1 MARGVRR
8 RAHHPAIRLAGNRA
22 SEFPFSVSGSSFLC
36 RYGCSHRFG
45 LGKEYVEA
53 RLENCGRG
61 PPVHVH
67 CPGRHGHAPQW
78 GPPERQPRSP
88 GGRYPAAENRLCRH
102 AQIALGPG
110 GPARNRRTGAGA
122 PGRRHRTGWP
132 LQADRARRLRIRI
145 GSLAETAPLA
155 LDRIDAINPPRQGDR
170 SVLSGRASLGG
181 NLARGNTDAQTLH
194 LDGELVA
201 RNASQRVTLDGE
213 LNEAAQDGVE
223 TASNWRVG
231 VKYDH
236 FASERFFYYAN
247 TRFDHDG
254 QAGLDLRSTLGAGAG
269 RQLFERDDLKL
280 SLEGGLSLVNEDY
293 AHAADTRFPSA
304 RFGARYEQ
312 TVWQGRLK
320 LFHNS
325 DLLLSLESLD
335 DYFYQSRTRFRVP
348 MGKGFSLGSQVNFDY
363 DAVPAAGKGNADT
376 ALLFKLDY
384 TI

>member
-1 MARGVRR
+1 VSGDLRIILRSGL
-8 RAHHPAIRLAGNRA
+8 PAIAHPNFLSACPARVFSVDTAVLIDLAWERNTLKHDWKIVAVGCLFTSTALADTVTLLNGDRLSGTLVRLETQTLWLKTAYAGTLKLPWAQVDQIETDAPVRVRLADGT
-22 SEFPFSVSGSSFLC
+22 ELDG
-36 RYGCSHRFG
+36 
-45 LGKEYVEA
+45 
-53 RLENCGRG
+53 
-61 PPVHVH
+61 
-67 CPGRHGHAPQW
+67 Q
-78 GPPERQPRSP
+78 
-88 GGRYPAAENRLCRH
+88 
-102 AQIALGPG
+102 
-110 GPARNRRTGAGA
+110 
-122 PGRRHRTGWP
+122 
-132 LQADRARRLRIRI
+132 LQAGRARQVRIRI

-170 SVLSGRASLGG
+170 TVLSGRASLGG

-231 VKYDH
+231 MKYDH
-236 FASERFFYYAN
+236 FASERIYYYAN

-335 DYFYQSRTRFRVP
+335 DYLYQSRTGFRVP
-348 MGKGFSLGSQVNFDY
+348 MGKGFSLGTQVNFDY
-363 DAVPAAGKGNADT
+363 DAVPAAGKGSADT